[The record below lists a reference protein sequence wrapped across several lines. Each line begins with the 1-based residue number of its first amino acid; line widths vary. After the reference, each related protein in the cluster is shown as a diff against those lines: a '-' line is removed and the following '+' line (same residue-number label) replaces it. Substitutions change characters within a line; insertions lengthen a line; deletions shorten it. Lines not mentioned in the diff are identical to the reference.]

1 METVNVLGVKF
12 SNVSAEMLE
21 TVLREAVSGEK
32 NVRIVTPNPEIVMA
46 AHKDAELMELINSSD
61 LVLKDG
67 VGIKIAEKLKHVE
80 GFERQTGIA
89 TLEKILSIA
98 DELRLKVYFVGA
110 KEATLFKAVDKIKE
124 KYPNLEVVGM
134 HDGYFKENSEE
145 ETKIIADINKKKPDI
160 LVAAMGFPKQEKFL
174 ALTETPKISI
184 GCGGSLDVISGN
196 VKRAPKWMQKAGFEW
211 FYRLI
216 KEPKRIKRQ
225 MVIPLF
231 LAKIIF
237 NKKSC
242 FKEG

>member
-124 KYPNLEVVGM
+124 KYPNLEVFGM

>member
-1 METVNVLGVKF
+1 MEKINVLGVKF
-12 SNVSAEMLE
+12 SNISAEMLDA
-21 TVLREAVSGEK
+21 VLRDAVSGEK
-32 NVRIVTPNPEIVMA
+32 NIRIVTPNPEIVMA
-46 AHKDAELMELINSSD
+46 AHKDAELMELINSSA

-67 VGIKIAEKLKHVE
+67 VGIKIAEKLKHVD

-89 TLEKILSIA
+89 TLEKILAIA
-98 DELRLKVYFVGA
+98 DESKLKVYFVGA
-110 KEATLFKAVDKIKE
+110 KEETLVKAVDKIKE
-124 KYPNLEVVGM
+124 KHPNLAVVGM
-134 HDGYFKENSEE
+134 HDGYFKENSEDE
-145 ETKIIADINKKKPDI
+145 AKIIADINEKKPDI

-174 ALTETPKISI
+174 ALTDSPKISI

-196 VKRAPKWMQKAGFEW
+196 VKRAPKWMQKAGLEW

-216 KEPKRIKRQ
+216 KEPKRLKRQ
-225 MVIPLF
+225 MVIPVF